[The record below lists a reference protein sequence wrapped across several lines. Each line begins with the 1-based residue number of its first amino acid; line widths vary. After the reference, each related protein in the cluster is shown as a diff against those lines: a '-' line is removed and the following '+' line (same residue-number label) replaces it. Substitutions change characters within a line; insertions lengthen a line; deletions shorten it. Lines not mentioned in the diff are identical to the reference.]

1 MRPGGQWYPATSD
14 YGQGLLGTGRLH
26 PDPNFYDSSG
36 NFMGAEGAHV
46 GTNSPGFSDIERLTG
61 VATDYGGKWG
71 NRQVG
76 LNLLG
81 NLGIMRNVGTFPVGS
96 LGAGAIDIGGYGP
109 EGANGQGESEVDID
123 ADIEHAGDY
132 GVVG

>member
-1 MRPGGQWYPATSD
+1 
-14 YGQGLLGTGRLH
+14 
-26 PDPNFYDSSG
+26 
-36 NFMGAEGAHV
+36 MGAEGAHV

-81 NLGIMRNVGTFPVGS
+81 NLGIMNNVGTFPVGS
-96 LGAGAIDIGGYGP
+96 LGEGAIDLNP
-109 EGANGQGESEVDID
+109 DDHDE
-123 ADIEHAGDY
+123 AGDT
-132 GVVG
+132 GGDFSSGEGWE